1 MNNDTNSN
9 YYSND
14 HLLDDN
20 GIENDLDIKIQ
31 DDNCNH
37 NNNNYNL
44 KTKNKKK
51 KKNKKLSSSID
62 HNVDRYDDETEDY
75 NAIFKFHSSRLFKIN
90 YTKDKGRYLISKVKI
105 KKGMI
110 IFNEKVYQSISH
122 QQQLCCACHLIVD
135 NNCNISNNNVN
146 VKNHIKVTSSI
157 SSTIT
162 TKYNKD
168 DNINTTSTS
177 PNIINNNQY
186 EDVSLPHDVFCS
198 QQCKNYIYEHKNF
211 KYYLE
216 INQNLKKYAMDS
228 KSDLDLLRMIVKIM
242 LLYEDTEVDKDNNY
256 YNNDNC
262 DINIVNNNTN
272 LTNSEDKKGS
282 ILSDDGVTIKATPY
296 ALDLLEHHLEKQSK
310 EWIDSLNLAIS
321 YIYNDIQKVYM
332 NDLSIITKFV
342 CRYDNHHHHSNY
354 TSTNNNHNDNNNSF
368 ARNYS
373 LNSDDNDNYINR
385 NPILIVQHDEDDD
398 VTKQIYNYN
407 SNHHDDKDNDIAV
420 DNLLDEM
427 CKKIFDPVR
436 ALKLAS
442 IININSYG
450 IINCARHNSSSPS
463 PSATSLISS
472 SNIFSEAIGFGLFP
486 IVGLLIN
493 HSCQPNCIYIYN
505 NSTQCMEYHA
515 IVDIDRNIEINVTY
529 INIYQSIVDRRNELL
544 FNRYFYCYCNRCCNY
559 DNMINELEKKVTLI
573 NSSSSSIITTSN
585 NYCNNDYKS
594 SKGDD
599 KNDNNYETNNDKF
612 KVKSKNK
619 KINIKNTNHDS
630 IKEDKEEHAVDI
642 MSIFT
647 SPSSL
652 SSTITTAKELSILNN
667 QQLQQQQYCIVADAM
682 FNGNHCNEC
691 GKYHQTM
698 RYYYLILISSIFA
711 LIFSI

>member
-1 MNNDTNSN
+1 MNSYCYITKSTIFVRVEDSLLLTMNNDTNIN

-14 HLLDDN
+14 HLVDEN
-20 GIENDLDIKIQ
+20 GIEIDLDIKIQ
-31 DDNCNH
+31 DNKCNH
-37 NNNNYNL
+37 NNNYNNM

-62 HNVDRYDDETEDY
+62 HNVDRYDGETEDF
-75 NAIFKFHSSRLFKIN
+75 NAIFKLHSSRLFNID

-146 VKNHIKVTSSI
+146 VKNI

-162 TKYNKD
+162 TEYNED
-168 DNINTTSTS
+168 DNINTKSTS
-177 PNIINNNQY
+177 PNIINNNPY
-186 EDVSLPHDVFCS
+186 EDVSLPYDVFCS
-198 QQCKNYIYEHKNF
+198 QQCKINIYEHKNF

-242 LLYEDTEVDKDNNY
+242 LLYDDTEVDKDNNSHNN
-256 YNNDNC
+256 NND
-262 DINIVNNNTN
+262 IN
-272 LTNSEDKKGS
+272 LTNSEDNKGC
-282 ILSDDGVTIKATPY
+282 ILSDDGVTIKATSY
-296 ALDLLEHHLEKQSK
+296 ALDFLEHHLEKQSK

-321 YIYNDIQKVYM
+321 YIYHDIQKVYM
-332 NDLSIITKFV
+332 NDFIIVTKSV
-342 CRYDNHHHHSNY
+342 RRYDNHHN
-354 TSTNNNHNDNNNSF
+354 NDNNSC

-373 LNSDDNDNYINR
+373 LNSDDNDNYNNR
-385 NPILIVQHDEDDD
+385 NPILILQHDEDDD

-407 SNHHDDKDNDIAV
+407 SNHHNDKNKDIVV
-420 DNLLDEM
+420 DNLDEM
-427 CKKIFDPVR
+427 CKKVFDPVR

-450 IINCARHNSSSPS
+450 ITNYARHKSSSPS

-472 SNIFSEAIGFGLFP
+472 SHIFSEAIGFGLFP

-515 IVDIDRNIEINVTY
+515 IVDIDRNVEINVAY
-529 INIYQSIVDRRNELL
+529 INIYQSIVDRRKELL
-544 FNRYFYCYCNRCCNY
+544 LNRYFYCYCNRCCNY
-559 DNMINELEKKVTLI
+559 DELEKKVTLR

-585 NYCNNDYKS
+585 NYCNNDYNS

-599 KNDNNYETNNDKF
+599 KNDNNYVTKNNNKA
-612 KVKSKNK
+612 KSKNK
-619 KINIKNTNHDS
+619 NLNIKNTNHDS
-630 IKEDKEEHAVDI
+630 INEEKEEHTFDI
-642 MSIFT
+642 KSIFT

-652 SSTITTAKELSILNN
+652 SSTMTTAKELSILNN
-667 QQLQQQQYCIVADAM
+667 QQQQYCIVADAM

-698 RYYYLILISSIFA
+698 RFYYLILTSSIFA
-711 LIFSI
+711 LILLI